1 MLWFVGLGVSG
12 EESIPIEVVKVIQK
26 ADMVYLESFT
36 SPIYKQHEEKLKSL
50 TSGNFK
56 IAKRWLVEDG
66 QEILRTA
73 KASNVVL
80 LSYGDPYIATTHIEL
95 RTRAKLEKIKTK
107 TIHSAS
113 AITSMVGEAGLQ
125 FYKIGRIVT
134 IMNEKKSMLTP
145 YTTIFKN
152 LLQGLHTI
160 LLLEYNE
167 VENYFLDPKNAISQL
182 LEIEKE
188 QKRSVVNENTFA
200 IVASRIGFQTQTIT
214 SGKFSNLLKINFGEP
229 PHSVIITGKLHFT
242 ESDANRA
249 LTECL
254 DTPIDNS
261 NEIKNISIQMI
272 EKYVPMVREALEEV
286 RPFYN
291 NAKEFQAILQN
302 AELYINDAEN
312 FLKQGKDENAVLS
325 IGYADGLV
333 DALRM
338 AKGIEPKM

>member
-1 MLWFVGLGVSG
+1 MLWFIGLGVSG
-12 EESIPIEVVKVIQK
+12 SDSLPSEAIKIIQD
-26 ADMVYLESFT
+26 ANLVYLESFT
-36 SPIYKQHEEKLKSL
+36 SPIYKKHEDEIRNLVH
-50 TSGNFK
+50 GNFK
-56 IAKRWLVEDG
+56 TAKRWLVEDG

-73 KASNVVL
+73 KDSNVIL

-242 ESDANRA
+242 ESDAIRA

-291 NAKEFQAILQN
+291 NTKEFQAILQN